1 MFKLLEYFACSAEF
15 KTRPGMKDA
24 ALLYMQKNG
33 VLFDNLHES
42 SGDAYFTV
50 YGKRINDKKLHIY
63 ADMIK
68 KKGFI
73 YDIKKSVKRP
83 GLYIGAVIFI
93 FALIISDAV
102 IWEVK
107 FVPNGNEDLARIER
121 AARESGIVSGA
132 FKSCVDRDGAENY
145 IMLKC
150 PDVSYVNVSVNGGV
164 ATVTTDERVLFEHGA
179 DDKKTDLFAS
189 DDGYILRYET
199 YAGRTVC
206 AKGQTVKQGDL
217 LISGTYDTFHHG
229 QVTVKARGK
238 VYALV
243 ERDFLCEVNGKT
255 YEKQYTG
262 EEFTKTSV
270 TVFSYG
276 GDDKNS
282 YDEKEYERY
291 TEQDDVYIFGTIRLP
306 LKIKRDTYRRYVMTE
321 REVKE
326 EEAAKKLDEMY
337 EIQLKDVTGGGEI
350 QSTDKKTYFE
360 DGKYKLY
367 CRVWLVC
374 NIAK

>member
-1 MFKLLEYFACSAEF
+1 MFKLIEYFTGSAQF
-15 KTRPGMKDA
+15 KTKPGMKNK
-24 ALLYMQKNG
+24 ALSYMQKNG
-33 VLFDNLHES
+33 VLFDHLYEK

-50 YGKRINDKKLHIY
+50 YGKRIRDKKMLEF
-63 ADMIK
+63 ADIIS
-68 KKGFI
+68 KKGFLS
-73 YDIKKSVKRP
+73 DLKKSLKRP
-83 GLYIGAVIFI
+83 GLYIGAALFI
-93 FALIISDAV
+93 SALMASDSIV
-102 IWEVK
+102 WEVR
-107 FVPNGNEDLARIER
+107 FIRNGNENAERIER
-121 AARESGIVSGA
+121 AARETGIVSGA
-132 FKSCVDRDGAENY
+132 LKSGIDKDGAENY

-150 PDVSYVNVSVNGGV
+150 PDVSYVNVSINGGV
-164 ATVTTDERVLFEHGA
+164 ATVTTDERVLFVKNEN
-179 DDKKTDLFAS
+179 DEKCDLSAS

-206 AKGQTVKQGDL
+206 EKGQTVKKGDL

-229 QVTVKARGK
+229 QVTVKAKGK

-243 ERDFLCEVNGKT
+243 ERDILCEVDGKT

-262 EEFTKTSV
+262 EEHVKTSV

-276 GDDKNS
+276 VDGIAD

-291 TEQDDVYIFGTIRLP
+291 TEQDDVYIFGNIRLP
-306 LKIKRDTYRRYVMTE
+306 LKIRRDTYRKYVLTE
-321 REVKE
+321 REVSKE
-326 EEAAKKLDEMY
+326 EAERQLDMMY
-337 EIQLKDVTGGGEI
+337 EKQLKDTVGDGEI
-350 QSTDKKTYFE
+350 KSTDIKKYYE